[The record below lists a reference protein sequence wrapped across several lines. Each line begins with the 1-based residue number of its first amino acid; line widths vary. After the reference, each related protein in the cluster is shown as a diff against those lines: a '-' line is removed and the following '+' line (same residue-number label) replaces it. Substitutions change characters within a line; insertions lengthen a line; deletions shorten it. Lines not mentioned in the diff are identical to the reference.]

1 MLATVRPDCK
11 LTSLIFYTTKES
23 VIDYTSNPLISVSTS
38 VSISVLWCYSSQ
50 EQENSTHTSFLTK
63 GLRVGSTFFNSGLQN
78 SILFTIYIL
87 LLQVLQAVQYTQRGT
102 DVILVL
108 VDGIN
113 RLHNLYIDYR
123 EELILDKYFSMFPF
137 GRCIH

>member
-1 MLATVRPDCK
+1 M
-11 LTSLIFYTTKES
+11 
-23 VIDYTSNPLISVSTS
+23 
-38 VSISVLWCYSSQ
+38 
-50 EQENSTHTSFLTK
+50 
-63 GLRVGSTFFNSGLQN
+63 GSTFFNSGLQN